1 MYNLIKQRNIVE
13 TKGNT
18 RVIDSNEKVEEIVK
32 RNNASF
38 TQGLF
43 APKID
48 ISEDDDSE
56 ASEHVNGIEALVADA
71 SPEVISNAT
80 VSANQEAEVIIE
92 KAKSDADQIIRNAT
106 DQAYKQAAAIA
117 DETRNAAKQEGLQQA
132 QEELDQLRQQL
143 TDEFE
148 QMKNQQQQQYAMQM
162 EEMEAELVGTILPVV
177 ENVLHVELEQY
188 KEVIYALVKDA
199 MLQFDS
205 PKNISIS
212 ISPDNYDF
220 LKENL
225 DSLQELVSSECSLEL
240 IKSEKLTEQQCK
252 IETNSGIFDCGF
264 DTQLKNLKKRILLLG
279 GSEIS

>member
-279 GSEIS
+279 GSKIS